1 MSTFSRNISQVCRK
15 LKQIRGEHSKSLD
28 LPYIE
33 TLNGK
38 YSGDNILEGFC
49 SNTETLCNADSNED
63 DNGFYKMC
71 IKDNM
76 MIFEISKQEEA
87 KIPHMTL
94 LNLKDILF
102 KKLKLNK
109 ACDIYMLTV
118 EHLRNVGDKSLVQI
132 LSLLNSLIDN
142 INLLS
147 STKLITPIA
156 SIVDKGKKRSIYQHK
171 SYTE

>member
-1 MSTFSRNISQVCRK
+1 M
-15 LKQIRGEHSKSLD
+15 
-28 LPYIE
+28 
-33 TLNGK
+33 
-38 YSGDNILEGFC
+38 EGFC
-49 SNTETLCNADSNED
+49 SNTEILCNSDPNED
-63 DNGFYKMC
+63 KNGFYKMC
-71 IKDNM
+71 IEDNM
-76 MIFEISKQEEA
+76 MIFEITKEEEV
-87 KIPHMTL
+87 KIPHMSL